1 MLCYWFKDIQK
12 INVQLW
18 QDFVTWVYPA
28 RQVLPIHLG
37 AQKKKNVNFAAT
49 HNEICSQ
56 PNDKGGP
63 SLPKNSNQFCFVFPS
78 DQKKNRQVQG
88 YCQLQM
94 LKCCIWLEV
103 FCASLKIY
111 IYVYVYVYVYVHV
124 YVYVYAFRSL
134 LSCIWSLSTATLRK
148 HSVHHAEPSKASCAP
163 IPQGATSLW
172 LQLHDLNWPKSKA
185 FSEGFLQAGH
195 GKCLHDSLCRLCL
208 YHNFLAKHDPF
219 SCFLCWLILGLDH
232 A

>member
-1 MLCYWFKDIQK
+1 MYMYICICICIY
-12 INVQLW
+12 
-18 QDFVTWVYPA
+18 VYMYMY
-28 RQVLPIHLG
+28 
-37 AQKKKNVNFAAT
+37 
-49 HNEICSQ
+49 ICI
-56 PNDKGGP
+56 
-63 SLPKNSNQFCFVFPS
+63 
-78 DQKKNRQVQG
+78 
-88 YCQLQM
+88 
-94 LKCCIWLEV
+94 CIYV
-103 FCASLKIY
+103 YVYMYMYICIC
-111 IYVYVYVYVYVHV
+111 IYVYVYVYVCVCVCIHV
-124 YVYVYAFRSL
+124 YIYMYICIYIYTYTYMCVCMCMRSALCSAAFD
-134 LSCIWSLSTATLRK
+134 LSRLQLSEK

-185 FSEGFLQAGH
+185 FSDGFLQAGH